1 MELNV
6 LNIKG
11 EETGRKVTLDDAIFG
26 IEPNDHAIYLDV
38 KSHMANRRSGTAK
51 TKERSENAH
60 STRKLFR
67 QKGTGGARRG
77 DTKSPILIG
86 GGTIFGPRPRDYEQK
101 VNRKTKRL
109 ARLSALT
116 YKAKDNAIVVVED
129 FTMDTY
135 KTKDFV
141 AILKAL
147 KIEDKK
153 DLFLLHEAND
163 QVRKSGA
170 NISNV
175 TFAEPVSVNTYKVLD
190 ADRLVFSESGL
201 KALVL
206 SSAERRSNQ

>member
-135 KTKDFV
+135 KTKDFA
-141 AILKAL
+141 AILKSL

-201 KALVL
+201 KALVAQL
-206 SSAERRSNQ
+206 SGEEK

>member
-116 YKAKDNAIVVVED
+116 YKAKDNAIVVIED

-201 KALVL
+201 KALVAQL
-206 SSAERRSNQ
+206 SGEEK

>member
-116 YKAKDNAIVVVED
+116 YTAKDNAIDVVED

-201 KALVL
+201 KALVAQL
-206 SSAERRSNQ
+206 SGEEK

>member
-147 KIEDKK
+147 KIEDMK

-201 KALVL
+201 KALVAQL
-206 SSAERRSNQ
+206 SGEEK

>member
-26 IEPNDHAIYLDV
+26 IETNDHAIYLDV

-201 KALVL
+201 KALVAQL
-206 SSAERRSNQ
+206 SGEEK

>member
-26 IEPNDHAIYLDV
+26 IAPNDHAIYLDV

-135 KTKDFV
+135 KTKDFA

-201 KALVL
+201 KALVAQL
-206 SSAERRSNQ
+206 SGEEK

>member
-129 FTMDTY
+129 FTMDSY
-135 KTKDFV
+135 RTKDFA

-147 KIEDKK
+147 KVEDKK
-153 DLFLLHEAND
+153 DLFLLHEASE

-175 TFAEPVSVNTYKVLD
+175 TFAEPVAVNTYKVLD
-190 ADRLVFSESGL
+190 ADCLIFSESGL
-201 KALVL
+201 EALTAQL
-206 SSAERRSNQ
+206 SREEK

>member
-101 VNRKTKRL
+101 VNRNTKRL

-170 NISNV
+170 NVSNV

-201 KALVL
+201 KALVAQL
-206 SSAERRSNQ
+206 SGEEK

>member
-129 FTMDTY
+129 FTMDSY
-135 KTKDFV
+135 KTKDFA

-153 DLFLLHEAND
+153 DLVLLHEASE

-175 TFAEPVSVNTYKVLD
+175 TFAEPVAVNTYKVLD
-190 ADRLVFSESGL
+190 ADCLIFSESGL
-201 KALVL
+201 EALTAQL
-206 SSAERRSNQ
+206 SREEK

>member
-135 KTKDFV
+135 KTKDFA

-201 KALVL
+201 KSLVAQL
-206 SSAERRSNQ
+206 SGEEK

>member
-1 MELNV
+1 MDLNV

-11 EETGRKVTLDDAIFG
+11 EETGRKVTLDDAIFD

-77 DTKSPILIG
+77 DPKSPILIG

-116 YKAKDNAIVVVED
+116 YKARDNAIVVVED

-135 KTKDFV
+135 KTKDFA

-201 KALVL
+201 KALVAQL
-206 SSAERRSNQ
+206 SGEEK

>member
-129 FTMDTY
+129 FTMDSY
-135 KTKDFV
+135 KTKDFA

-201 KALVL
+201 KALVAQL
-206 SSAERRSNQ
+206 SREEK

>member
-129 FTMDTY
+129 FTMDSY

-201 KALVL
+201 KALVAQL
-206 SSAERRSNQ
+206 SGEEK

>member
-129 FTMDTY
+129 FTMDSY
-135 KTKDFV
+135 KTKDFA

-153 DLFLLHEAND
+153 DLFLLHEASE
-163 QVRKSGA
+163 QVRMSGA

-175 TFAEPVSVNTYKVLD
+175 TFAEPVAVNTYKVLD
-190 ADRLVFSESGL
+190 ADCLIFSESGL
-201 KALVL
+201 EALTAQL
-206 SSAERRSNQ
+206 SREEK

>member
-135 KTKDFV
+135 KTKDFA

-153 DLFLLHEAND
+153 GLFLLHEAND

-201 KALVL
+201 KALVAQL
-206 SSAERRSNQ
+206 SGEEK

>member
-11 EETGRKVTLDDAIFG
+11 EETGRKVTLDDAISG

-129 FTMDTY
+129 FTMDSY
-135 KTKDFV
+135 KTKDFA

-153 DLFLLHEAND
+153 YLFLLHEASE

-175 TFAEPVSVNTYKVLD
+175 TFAEPVAVNTYKVLD
-190 ADRLVFSESGL
+190 ADCLIFSESGL
-201 KALVL
+201 EALTAQL
-206 SSAERRSNQ
+206 SREEK

>member
-11 EETGRKVTLDDAIFG
+11 EEAGRKVTLDDAIFG

-129 FTMDTY
+129 FTMDSY
-135 KTKDFV
+135 KTKDFA

-153 DLFLLHEAND
+153 DLFLLHEASE

-175 TFAEPVSVNTYKVLD
+175 TFAEPVAVNTYKVLD
-190 ADRLVFSESGL
+190 ADCLIFSESGL
-201 KALVL
+201 EALTAQL
-206 SSAERRSNQ
+206 SREEK

>member
-26 IEPNDHAIYLDV
+26 IEPNDYAIYLDV

-201 KALVL
+201 KALVAQL
-206 SSAERRSNQ
+206 SGEEK

>member
-135 KTKDFV
+135 KTKDFA

-153 DLFLLHEAND
+153 DLFLLQEASD

-201 KALVL
+201 KALVAQL
-206 SSAERRSNQ
+206 SGEEK

>member
-60 STRKLFR
+60 STRKLSR

-135 KTKDFV
+135 KTKDFA

-201 KALVL
+201 KVLVAQL
-206 SSAERRSNQ
+206 SGEEK

>member
-101 VNRKTKRL
+101 VNRKTRRL

-201 KALVL
+201 KALVAQL
-206 SSAERRSNQ
+206 SGEEK

>member
-129 FTMDTY
+129 FTMDSY
-135 KTKDFV
+135 KTKNFA

-153 DLFLLHEAND
+153 DLFLLHEASE

-175 TFAEPVSVNTYKVLD
+175 TFAEPVAVNTYKVLD
-190 ADRLVFSESGL
+190 ADCLIFSESGL
-201 KALVL
+201 EALTAQL
-206 SSAERRSNQ
+206 SREEK

>member
-175 TFAEPVSVNTYKVLD
+175 TFTEPVSVNTYKVLD

-201 KALVL
+201 KALVAQL
-206 SSAERRSNQ
+206 SGEEK

>member
-129 FTMDTY
+129 FTMDSY
-135 KTKDFV
+135 KTKDF
-141 AILKAL
+141 ADILKAL

-153 DLFLLHEAND
+153 DLFLLHEASE

-175 TFAEPVSVNTYKVLD
+175 TFAEPVAVNTYKVLD
-190 ADRLVFSESGL
+190 ADCLIFSESGL
-201 KALVL
+201 EALTAQL
-206 SSAERRSNQ
+206 SREEK

>member
-51 TKERSENAH
+51 TKERSETAH

-135 KTKDFV
+135 KTKDFA

-153 DLFLLHEAND
+153 DLFLLHEASD

-201 KALVL
+201 KALVAQL
-206 SSAERRSNQ
+206 SGEEK

>member
-101 VNRKTKRL
+101 VNRKTRRL

-135 KTKDFV
+135 KTKDFA

-201 KALVL
+201 KALVAQL
-206 SSAERRSNQ
+206 SGEEK

>member
-129 FTMDTY
+129 FTMDSY
-135 KTKDFV
+135 KTKDFA

-153 DLFLLHEAND
+153 DLFLLHEACE

-175 TFAEPVSVNTYKVLD
+175 TFAEPVAVNTYKVLD
-190 ADRLVFSESGL
+190 ADCLIFSESGL
-201 KALVL
+201 EALTAQL
-206 SSAERRSNQ
+206 SREEK

>member
-129 FTMDTY
+129 FTMDNY
-135 KTKDFV
+135 KTKDFA

-201 KALVL
+201 KALVAQL
-206 SSAERRSNQ
+206 SGEEK

>member
-129 FTMDTY
+129 FTMDNY
-135 KTKDFV
+135 KTKDFA

-153 DLFLLHEAND
+153 DLFLLHEASE

-175 TFAEPVSVNTYKVLD
+175 TFAEPVAVNTYKVLD
-190 ADRLVFSESGL
+190 ADCLIFSESGL
-201 KALVL
+201 EALTAQL
-206 SSAERRSNQ
+206 SREEK

>member
-6 LNIKG
+6 LNIIG

-135 KTKDFV
+135 KTKDFA

-201 KALVL
+201 KALVAQL
-206 SSAERRSNQ
+206 SGEEK

>member
-1 MELNV
+1 MS
-6 LNIKG
+6 
-11 EETGRKVTLDDAIFG
+11 LDDAIFG

-129 FTMDTY
+129 FTMDSY
-135 KTKDFV
+135 KTKDFA

-153 DLFLLHEAND
+153 DLFLLHEASE

-175 TFAEPVSVNTYKVLD
+175 TFAEPVAVNTYKVLD
-190 ADRLVFSESGL
+190 ADCLIFSESGL
-201 KALVL
+201 EALTAQL
-206 SSAERRSNQ
+206 SREEK

>member
-135 KTKDFV
+135 KTKDFA
-141 AILKAL
+141 AILKSL

-153 DLFLLHEAND
+153 DLFLLHEASD

-201 KALVL
+201 KALVAQL
-206 SSAERRSNQ
+206 SGEEK

>member
-135 KTKDFV
+135 KTKDFA

-175 TFAEPVSVNTYKVLD
+175 TFAEPVSVNAYKVLD

-201 KALVL
+201 KALVAQL
-206 SSAERRSNQ
+206 SGEEK